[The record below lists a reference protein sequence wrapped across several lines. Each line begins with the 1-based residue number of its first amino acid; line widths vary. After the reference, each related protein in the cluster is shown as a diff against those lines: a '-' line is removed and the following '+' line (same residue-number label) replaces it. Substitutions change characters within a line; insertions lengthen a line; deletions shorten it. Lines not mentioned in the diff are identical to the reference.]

1 MIGLAPIQPQ
11 RTAKCTHIW
20 RYAAR
25 VPNALKATNRA
36 PNERENGT
44 IQSRKRLS
52 KSILTPRR
60 IQMSPPAQ
68 PVQASKAPT
77 NPSPQPK
84 SP

>member
-1 MIGLAPIQPQ
+1 MIELAQIQPQ
-11 RTAKCTHIW
+11 RTAKCTRIW

-25 VPNALKATNRA
+25 APNALKAMIST
-36 PNERENGT
+36 PNKRENGA
-44 IQSRKRLS
+44 IVSGMRLL
-52 KSILTPRR
+52 KPIKTPRR